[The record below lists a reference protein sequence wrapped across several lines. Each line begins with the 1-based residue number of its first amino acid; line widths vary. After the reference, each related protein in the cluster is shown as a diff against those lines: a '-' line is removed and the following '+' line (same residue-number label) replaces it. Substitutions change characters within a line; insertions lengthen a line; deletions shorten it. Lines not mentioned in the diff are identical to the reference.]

1 MIYQRQFG
9 SFFVTLFQSTTI
21 ASEDDEDIDSD
32 MAFGESPGPSD
43 KTKVGPG
50 DTGAN
55 KWNNFA
61 VYFCY

>member
-1 MIYQRQFG
+1 MKVI
-9 SFFVTLFQSTTI
+9 LFQNIAI

-50 DTGAN
+50 GILL
-55 KWNNFA
+55 F
-61 VYFCY
+61 VPISSPIFQRGGGGVE